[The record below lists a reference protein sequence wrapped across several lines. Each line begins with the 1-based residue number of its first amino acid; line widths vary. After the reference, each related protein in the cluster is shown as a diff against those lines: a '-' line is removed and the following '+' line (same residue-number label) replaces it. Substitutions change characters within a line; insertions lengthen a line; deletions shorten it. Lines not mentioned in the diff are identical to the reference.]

1 MAITAPLPIVTEP
14 EPSSP
19 VAQTETQADSPDA
32 APTFVSVTE
41 PPAVS
46 ATLAAGEA
54 LDARRKRGERVLPMA
69 FGEAGVPAAPILR
82 YALAAASH
90 QNGYG
95 PVAGTEA
102 LREAAAGYWT
112 RRGLPTS
119 PGDVVCGPGSKALLY
134 GLLLS
139 LGSSSGSGSG
149 SRSGSGSGSGPDSV
163 DVAIPQPS
171 WVSYAAQASLTGVRP
186 VHVPVPAGVGGVP
199 AAGGVPDP
207 ELLSAAADAA
217 RSEGRRIGAVIV
229 TLPDNPTGTLAGP
242 EIVRALCEVARRHDM
257 LIISDEIYRDLAF
270 AGPGAVTSPAS
281 LAPERTVVTS
291 GLSKNLAL
299 GGWRLGVARLPGSSS
314 ALASLRAALLAT
326 GSEIWSA
333 PAAPVQQ
340 AAALAFEE
348 LPDITERMKV
358 SRRLHGRIAR
368 EVACRFAAAGALV
381 APPAGAFYLYP
392 DFGPHRELLAG
403 RYGVR
408 TSGDLAALLLD
419 RYGIGV
425 LPGSAFGDDEEALRM
440 RVATS
445 RLYGD
450 TPSRQEA
457 ALASANP
464 AALAWIAARMDW
476 ISESLTDLVR

>member
-1 MAITAPLPIVTEP
+1 MAITAPLPIVTKPGPLAPGIQAGTSADSLSAP
-14 EPSSP
+14 EPL
-19 VAQTETQADSPDA
+19 
-32 APTFVSVTE
+32 
-41 PPAVS
+41 AVS

-54 LDARRKRGERVLPMA
+54 LDARRQRGERVLPMA
-69 FGEAGVPAAPILR
+69 FGEAGVPVAPILR

-119 PGDVVCGPGSKALLY
+119 PDDVVSGPGSKALLY

-139 LGSSSGSGSG
+139 LGSSC
-149 SRSGSGSGSGPDSV
+149 
-163 DVAIPQPS
+163 DVAIPRPG

-186 VHVPVPAGVGGVP
+186 VHVPVTAGLGGVP

-207 ELLSAAADAA
+207 ERLSAAADAA
-217 RSEGRRIGAVIV
+217 LAEGRRIGAVIV

-242 EIVRALCEVARRHDM
+242 GIVRALCEVARRHDM

-270 AGPGAVTSPAS
+270 AGPAAVTSPAS
-281 LAPERTVVTS
+281 LAPERTVITS

-299 GGWRLGVARLPGSSS
+299 GGWRLGVARLPVASP
-314 ALASLRAALLAT
+314 ALASLSSALLAA

-348 LPDITERMKV
+348 LPDITERIKA
-358 SRRLHGRIAR
+358 SRRLHGRIVR
-368 EVACRFAAAGALV
+368 EVASRFAAAGALV
-381 APPAGAFYLYP
+381 APPAGGFYLYP
-392 DFGPHRELLAG
+392 DFGPHRAVLAG

-408 TSGDLAALLLD
+408 TGADLAGLLLD

-425 LPGSAFGDDEEALRM
+425 LPGSAFGDEDEALRM

-457 ALASANP
+457 ALASPDP
-464 AALAWIAARMDW
+464 AALPWIASSLDW
-476 ISESLTDLVR
+476 ISESLADLVSPGGTTPLEPPAKPQW

>member
-1 MAITAPLPIVTEP
+1 MAITVPVPIVTEP

-19 VAQTETQADSPDA
+19 VAPTETQADSPHS
-32 APTFVSVTE
+32 APAPVSVAE

-112 RRGLPTS
+112 RRGLPTF

-139 LGSSSGSGSG
+139 LGSGSGG
-149 SRSGSGSGSGPDSV
+149 GPGSGSGPDSV

-186 VHVPVPAGVGGVP
+186 VHVPVPADVDGVP

-217 RSEGRRIGAVIV
+217 RLEGRRIGAVIV

-270 AGPGAVTSPAS
+270 AGPGAVTSPAA

-299 GGWRLGVARLPGSSS
+299 GGWRLGVARLPGSSP

-381 APPAGAFYLYP
+381 APPAGAFYVYP
-392 DFGPHRELLAG
+392 DFGPHRKLLRG

-408 TSGDLAALLLD
+408 TSVDLAALLLD

-450 TPSRQEA
+450 VPSRQEA

-464 AALAWIAARMDW
+464 AALPWIASSMDR

>member
-14 EPSSP
+14 DSRKSGLRTEITAGARHLTP
-19 VAQTETQADSPDA
+19 V
-32 APTFVSVTE
+32 
-41 PPAVS
+41 PPADEPLHHRPAGVS
-46 ATLAAGEA
+46 ATLAAGQE
-54 LDARRKRGERVLPMA
+54 LDERRQRGERVLPMA

-82 YALAAASH
+82 YALASASH

-95 PVAGTEA
+95 PVAGTAA

-139 LGSSSGSGSG
+139 LGG
-149 SRSGSGSGSGPDSV
+149 SV
-163 DVAIPQPS
+163 DVAVARPS
-171 WVSYAAQASLTGVRP
+171 WVSYAAQATLTGTRP
-186 VHVPVPAGVGGVP
+186 VHVPVPAGAAGVP

-207 ELLSAAADAA
+207 DLLEVAAKAAAAD
-217 RSEGRRIGAVIV
+217 GRRLGAVIV
-229 TLPDNPTGTLAGP
+229 TLPDNPTGTLASAGL
-242 EIVRALCEVARRHDM
+242 VQAVTEVARRHDM

-270 AGPGAVTSPAS
+270 DGPDAVTSPAS
-281 LAPERTVVTS
+281 LAPERTVITS

-299 GGWRLGVARLPGSSS
+299 GGWRLGVARVPSGDGPLDGLRESL
-314 ALASLRAALLAT
+314 LAS

-348 LPDITERMKV
+348 LPDITERVKV
-358 SRRLHGRIAR
+358 SRRLHSRVAR
-368 EVACRFAAAGALV
+368 EVASAFSAAGALV
-381 APPAGAFYLYP
+381 APPSGAFYLYP
-392 DFGPHRELLAG
+392 DFGPHRDLLAG
-403 RYGVR
+403 RYGVK
-408 TSGDLAALLLD
+408 TSADLAGLLLEK
-419 RYGIGV
+419 YGIGV
-425 LPGSAFGDDEEALRM
+425 LPGSAFGDADDALRM

-457 ALASANP
+457 ALASLNP
-464 AALAWIAARMDW
+464 VALPWIAESLDW
-476 ISESLTDLVR
+476 ISGSLADLVS

>member
-14 EPSSP
+14 DSEQSGIHPETPGGARHLAP
-19 VAQTETQADSPDA
+19 V
-32 APTFVSVTE
+32 
-41 PPAVS
+41 PPADEPLPERPAGEPAGVS
-46 ATLAAGEA
+46 ATLAAGQE
-54 LDARRKRGERVLPMA
+54 LDERRRRGERVLPMA

-82 YALAAASH
+82 YALAAASS

-95 PVAGTEA
+95 PVAGAEA

-119 PGDVVCGPGSKALLY
+119 PGDVVCGPGSKALLF

-139 LGSSSGSGSG
+139 LGSGSGAADIAVP
-149 SRSGSGSGSGPDSV
+149 R
-163 DVAIPQPS
+163 PS
-171 WVSYAAQASLTGVRP
+171 WVSYAAQATLTGIRP
-186 VHVPVPAGVGGVP
+186 VHVPVPAGPGGVP

-207 ELLSAAADAA
+207 DLLSAAASRA
-217 RSEGRRIGAVIV
+217 REEGRRIGAVIV
-229 TLPDNPTGTLAGP
+229 TLPDNPTGTLAGA
-242 EIVRALCEVARRHDM
+242 EAVRALCEVARRHDM

-270 AGPGAVTSPAS
+270 DGPGSVTSPAA

-299 GGWRLGVARLPGSSS
+299 GGWRLGVARIPSELSGLRDSL
-314 ALASLRAALLAT
+314 LAS

-340 AAALAFEE
+340 AAVLAFEE
-348 LPDITERMKV
+348 LPDITDRVKA
-358 SRRLHGRIAR
+358 SRRLHSRIAS
-368 EVACRFAAAGALV
+368 EVAARFAAAGTLV

-403 RYGVR
+403 RYGVK
-408 TSGDLAALLLD
+408 TSGDLAGLLLEK
-419 RYGIGV
+419 YGIGV
-425 LPGSAFGDDEEALRM
+425 LPGSAFGDADDALRM

-445 RLYGD
+445 RLYGE

-457 ALASANP
+457 ALAAVNP
-464 AALAWIAARMDW
+464 AGLAWIAESLDW
-476 ISESLTDLVR
+476 ISESLADLVR